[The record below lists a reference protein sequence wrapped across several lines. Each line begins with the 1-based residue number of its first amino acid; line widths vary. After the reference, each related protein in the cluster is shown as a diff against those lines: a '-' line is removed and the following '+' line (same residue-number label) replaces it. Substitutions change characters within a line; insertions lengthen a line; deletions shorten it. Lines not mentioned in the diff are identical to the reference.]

1 MKPLHPFIGG
11 PSPSAKAKAQ
21 DKVLSEEVE
30 LPPQIQEQLARLQQ
44 LQQTLQAV
52 NSQKQQLEI
61 EASETERALSELDK
75 LNDGSVVYKS
85 VGSLL
90 LRSNRQTL
98 LTELKERKDLLGT
111 RVTVLGRQEE
121 RTKERIKEL
130 QEKLQE
136 KLRPAGSSAN

>member
-1 MKPLHPFIGG
+1 LT
-11 PSPSAKAKAQ
+11 
-21 DKVLSEEVE
+21 EEVE
-30 LPPQIQEQLARLQQ
+30 LPPQLQEQLGRLQQ

-52 NSQKQQLEI
+52 MTQKQQLEI
-61 EASETERALSELDK
+61 EASETDKAVLELDK
-75 LNDGSVVYKS
+75 VTDQTPVYKS

-90 LRSNRQTL
+90 IKSDRQAL
-98 LTELKERKDLLGT
+98 LAELKERKELLGT

-136 KLRPAGSSAN
+136 KLRPTSSSN